1 MAKEN
6 IVIFSKAIM
15 IDKALA
21 EKVAA
26 LAAKHGYGFTGDD
39 LLEACAARPLSDA
52 EMQRV
57 TGGGFIPGRP
67 LFP

>member
-6 IVIFSKAIM
+6 IVAFSKAIM
-15 IDKALA
+15 IDKSMAA
-21 EKVAA
+21 KVAT
-26 LAAKHGYGFTGDD
+26 LAAKHGYSFTAEE

-52 EMQRV
+52 EMKGV

>member
-26 LAAKHGYGFTGDD
+26 LAAKANIKPSQSTEHVIILNG
-39 LLEACAARPLSDA
+39 
-52 EMQRV
+52 
-57 TGGGFIPGRP
+57 TGGI
-67 LFP
+67 